1 LLHKIES
8 ILAVT
13 AKQKQSIINTAFA
26 SLTRNDIRNSAG
38 AMHSFDE
45 NCQIYNLSSR
55 EKEVAELICRGLKY
69 KDIAETLFIAE
80 RTVTKHAQN
89 IFEKVEVRNK
99 VELCN
104 KLEYATN

>member
-1 LLHKIES
+1 
-8 ILAVT
+8 
-13 AKQKQSIINTAFA
+13 
-26 SLTRNDIRNSAG
+26 
-38 AMHSFDE
+38 MHSFDE
-45 NCQIYNLSSR
+45 NCQVYNLSSR

-69 KDIAETLFIAE
+69 KDIADTLYIAE

-104 KLEYATN
+104 KLEYASN